1 MNLASLKKHVPW
13 HTKLAAKMILS
24 RLPLGYRFWEKLS
37 LFKHGEMDQ
46 PEYAFC
52 VFRKHFDRVEF
63 ACKSEGFV
71 ALELGPGDTLFSA
84 LIAKAF
90 GASKTYLVD
99 VGPFADLDLTPY
111 FRMASFLT
119 MHGFPI
125 PNLQKCN
132 TWEKLAEACS
142 AYYLTE
148 GINSLHDIPSSSVD
162 FVWSQAVLEHV
173 RRGDFLPIFRELRR
187 IQRIGGMGSHR
198 VDLQDHL
205 GGALNNL
212 RFQTQTWESPLMSN
226 SGFYTNRIRYSEML
240 DLFKQAG
247 FKVEV
252 IQTNRWASV
261 PTPRRKMA
269 PEFRNLAEKELT
281 ISSFDV
287 VLH

>member
-1 MNLASLKKHVPW
+1 MDLSLKEHVPW
-13 HTKLAAKMILS
+13 QVKIAVKIVLS
-24 RLPLGYRFWEKLS
+24 RLPFGYRFWEKLS
-37 LFKHGEMDQ
+37 LFKHGEMER
-46 PEYAFC
+46 PEYAFGA
-52 VFRKHFDRVEF
+52 FRKHFDRVEF
-63 ACKSEGFV
+63 THKSEGFV
-71 ALELGPGDTLFSA
+71 ALELGPGDSLFSD

-99 VGPFADLDLTPY
+99 VGPFADLDLAPY
-111 FRMASFLT
+111 RRMASFLT
-119 MHGFPI
+119 EGGFSVPD
-125 PNLQKCN
+125 LQNCH

-142 AYYLTE
+142 AHYLTE
-148 GINSLHDIPSSSVD
+148 GIHSLQDIPSSSVD

-173 RRGDFLPIFRELRR
+173 RRDDFLPIFRELRR
-187 IQRIGGMGSHR
+187 IQRTGGIGSHR

-212 RFQTQTWESPLMSN
+212 RFQTRTWESAMMSN

-247 FKVEV
+247 FQAEV
-252 IQTNRWASV
+252 AHADRWATV

-269 PEFRNLAEKELT
+269 PPFRGLPEEELT